1 MKNNIVLPGM
11 LILIAMGSLFAC
23 SPNEGSGVRP
33 AEETVEKIFGKMEDS
48 GKYPVLDRT
57 DTLAGV
63 DADKNGIRDDIDLY
77 ISKQGFTPEQEK
89 AVAQAAAVMQRS
101 VTIDVKNKRA
111 LAQLQAD
118 QDRSATCLTRVKF
131 GVNGEVIGLSFAL
144 DIESLTANTKKRL
157 KNYLAYNHTL
167 DGSTWSPDDY
177 IGDPCVK

>member
-1 MKNNIVLPGM
+1 MN
-11 LILIAMGSLFAC
+11 LFAC

-33 AEETVEKIFGKMEDS
+33 AEETMEKIFGKMEDS

-77 ISKQGFTPEQEK
+77 ISKQEFTPEQEIAIK
-89 AVAQAAAVMQRS
+89 QEAAVMQRS
-101 VTIDVKNKRA
+101 VTINVKDKKA
-111 LAQLQAD
+111 LAKLQVDSGISMA
-118 QDRSATCLTRVKF
+118 CLSYTKF
-131 GVNGEVIGLSFAL
+131 GMNGNIRGSSLAL

-167 DGSTWSPDDY
+167 DGSVWSSTNY
-177 IGDPCVK
+177 KGNPCVN